1 MSTTGSGRTVHWATG
16 LLHPIQKNHGLRA
29 SLRFA
34 RRPWFQGSHR
44 KWYNYRGQV
53 RDIDRVSRDHII
65 QLEEERNKQSGEKR
79 TSSKKRQNRLL
90 NVAYSKIEFLHGS
103 ADIIFEKYG
112 DYDSIFQCLSELQRN
127 GRIRNSKPLKG
138 LSKWYERRFG
148 DNLGR
153 LYYQRNPREDG
164 SIYQVLVSQ

>member
-1 MSTTGSGRTVHWATG
+1 M
-16 LLHPIQKNHGLRA
+16 
-29 SLRFA
+29 
-34 RRPWFQGSHR
+34 
-44 KWYNYRGQV
+44 
-53 RDIDRVSRDHII
+53 
-65 QLEEERNKQSGEKR
+65 
-79 TSSKKRQNRLL
+79 
-90 NVAYSKIEFLHGS
+90 NVAYSEIEFLHGS

-153 LYYQRNPREDG
+153 LYYRRNPREDG
-164 SIYQVLVSQ
+164 SFYQVLVSQ

>member
-53 RDIDRVSRDHII
+53 T
-65 QLEEERNKQSGEKR
+65 L
-79 TSSKKRQNRLL
+79 
-90 NVAYSKIEFLHGS
+90 A
-103 ADIIFEKYG
+103 
-112 DYDSIFQCLSELQRN
+112 
-127 GRIRNSKPLKG
+127 NSKPPQGFVDAMAKNLKV
-138 LSKWYERRFG
+138 L
-148 DNLGR
+148 LGSAAAQIAEAVTR
-153 LYYQRNPREDG
+153 HHQKLANRP
-164 SIYQVLVSQ
+164 